1 MHRKGV
7 ANMLYKQRALVYVN
21 QGGVYRFT
29 KNGDQKV
36 LVVVSNDD
44 MNIHRSTIMV
54 CPITKSPKNKEL
66 EDYDAIGKVQYI
78 SNGIMYTIHCDE
90 VQPIERKYLNSGT
103 KVFNLSRSLM
113 DNVFTEI
120 NSMFI
125 GHATEM
131 DFEEVSEDSANK
143 VEFIN
148 DTLADRIEEEKI
160 MTKVAEAPA
169 PIKNLPHAS
178 IKKKPIIA
186 VNNDLSTKLA
196 SVAMEIKEEP
206 EQEEKVS
213 DNDFLLLYC
222 KCDSTESKQQ
232 FAKKSNMTLTA
243 LQSRINFIGHK
254 NIEMWSE
261 DKKIQFLIDYETCK
275 KNKTLSDIPSK
286 YFITTGQAARLYNK
300 LI

>member
-1 MHRKGV
+1 MRRKGV

-29 KNGDQKV
+29 RNGDQKV

-54 CPITKSPKNKEL
+54 CPITKSAKNKEL

-113 DNVFTEI
+113 DNIFTEI

-131 DFEEVSEDSANK
+131 DFEEVSEDSVNK

-148 DTLADRIEEEKI
+148 DTLADKIAEEEI

-169 PIKNLPHAS
+169 PVKKNLPHAS
-178 IKKKPIIA
+178 IKKPIIV
-186 VNNDLSTKLA
+186 VNNDLSAKLA
-196 SVAMEIKEEP
+196 SVAKEIKEESKP
-206 EQEEKVS
+206 EKIS
-213 DNDFLLLYC
+213 DNDFMLMYC
-222 KCDSTESKQQ
+222 ECDSTESKQQ
-232 FAKKSNMTLTA
+232 FAKQSNMSMTA
-243 LQSRINFIGHK
+243 LQSKINLIGHK
-254 NIEMWSE
+254 NIDSWSE

-275 KNKTLSDIPSK
+275 KNKSLEEIPPK
-286 YFITTGQAARLYNK
+286 YYITTGQAARLYNK